1 MAKEKVV
8 VPSVGE
14 SVTEVTVG
22 SFLVE
27 NGAFVEE
34 DQAVC
39 ELESDKASVE
49 VPAPKSGQIT
59 FSKQVGDTL
68 SIGEAFAE
76 IDTDANGAP
85 PKKEEKAAPSS
96 VPLEEKAPAPE
107 EIVPR
112 EDGSFVRSFLEEH
125 IERVQEKDSGVSSRE
140 AKVSTEATLPPPAS
154 KSSEGERVIRKKM
167 PKIRKVIAKRL
178 VSVKNETAMLT
189 TFNEVDMSSV
199 MRIRSRE
206 KEKFLKKHGV
216 KLTFMPFFM
225 KAAAQAL
232 SEFSEVNAFIDGE
245 EIVYN
250 QDVHM
255 GIAVSTEKGLV
266 VPVIREINAMSIAT
280 MTKHMNDLAAKGR
293 EGKLSI
299 SDMSGGTFTI
309 TNGGVFGSM
318 LSTPILNPP
327 QSAILGL
334 HNIVERPVVVDGKV
348 EVRPIM
354 YLALSYDHRIIDG
367 KDSVQFLVRIKELIE
382 DPAMFILGE

>member
-1 MAKEKVV
+1 MAKETVK

-27 NGAFVEE
+27 NGSFVEE
-34 DQAVC
+34 DMPVC

-49 VPAPKSGQIT
+49 VPAPKSGKIT

-68 SIGEAFAE
+68 AIGDVFAE
-76 IDTDANGAP
+76 IDTDAKGEA
-85 PKKEEKAAPSS
+85 PKKEVKQEP
-96 VPLEEKAPAPE
+96 APALQE
-107 EIVPR
+107 KEKEVSTKEKVPR

-125 IERVQEKDSGVSSRE
+125 IEDVQ
-140 AKVSTEATLPPPAS
+140 AKIPSPAPTPAPAKTKVETS
-154 KSSEGERVIRKKM
+154 KEGTSRKKM
-167 PKIRKVIAKRL
+167 PRIRQVIAKKL

-216 KLTFMPFFM
+216 KLTIMPFFM
-225 KAAAQAL
+225 KAAAVAL
-232 SEFSEVNAFIDGE
+232 SEFSEVNAFIDGD

-250 QDVHM
+250 NNVHM
-255 GIAVSTEKGLV
+255 GIAVSTDKGLV
-266 VPVIREINAMSIAT
+266 VPVIHDINTMSVSV
-280 MTKHMNDLAAKGR
+280 MTKHMNALAAKGR

-334 HNIVERPVVVDGKV
+334 HNIVERAVVVEGKV

-367 KDSVQFLVRIKELIE
+367 KDSVQFLVRIKELME
-382 DPAMFILGE
+382 DPAMFMLGE

>member
-1 MAKEKVV
+1 MAKETVK

-27 NGAFVEE
+27 NGSFVEE
-34 DQAVC
+34 DMPVC

-49 VPAPKSGQIT
+49 VPAPKSGKIT

-68 SIGEAFAE
+68 AIGDVFAE
-76 IDTDANGAP
+76 IDTDAKGEA
-85 PKKEEKAAPSS
+85 PKKEVKQEP
-96 VPLEEKAPAPE
+96 APALQE
-107 EIVPR
+107 KEKEVSTKEKVPR

-125 IERVQEKDSGVSSRE
+125 IEDVQ
-140 AKVSTEATLPPPAS
+140 AKIPSPAPTPAPAKTKVETS
-154 KSSEGERVIRKKM
+154 KEGTSRKKM
-167 PKIRKVIAKRL
+167 PRIRQVIAKKL

-225 KAAAQAL
+225 KAAAVAL
-232 SEFSEVNAFIDGE
+232 SEFSEVNAFIDGD

-250 QDVHM
+250 NNVHM
-255 GIAVSTEKGLV
+255 GIAVSTDKGLV
-266 VPVIREINAMSIAT
+266 VPVIHDINTMSVSV
-280 MTKHMNDLAAKGR
+280 MTKHMNALAAKGR

-334 HNIVERPVVVDGKV
+334 HNIVERAVVVEGKV

-367 KDSVQFLVRIKELIE
+367 KDSVQFLVRIKELME
-382 DPAMFILGE
+382 DPAMFMLGE